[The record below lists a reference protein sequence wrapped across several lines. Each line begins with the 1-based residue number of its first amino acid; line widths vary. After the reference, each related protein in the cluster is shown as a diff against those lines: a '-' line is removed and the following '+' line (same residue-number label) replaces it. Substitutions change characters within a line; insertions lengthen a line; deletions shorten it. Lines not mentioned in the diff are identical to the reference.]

1 MVMMLVLNDGNDH
14 AMVMIIMMLVIDGD
28 RIELNKMVVMTVD

>member
-1 MVMMLVLNDGNDH
+1 MVTIMVI
-14 AMVMIIMMLVIDGD
+14 MVMIIMMLVIDGD